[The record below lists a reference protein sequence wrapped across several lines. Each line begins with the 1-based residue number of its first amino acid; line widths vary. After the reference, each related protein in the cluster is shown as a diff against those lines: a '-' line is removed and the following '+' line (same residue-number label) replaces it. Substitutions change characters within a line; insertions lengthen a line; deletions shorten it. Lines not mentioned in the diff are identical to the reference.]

1 MIPLYLSIP
10 PYQYLCMFFF
20 VQLLLLL
27 VFKSSNNHGSSFV
40 WNIAPLISNVGNME
54 VEEQSHNGVELS
66 VFGQKS
72 WFLRF
77 LFECLLSLA
86 LALCI
91 HL

>member
-10 PYQYLCMFFF
+10 PYRYLCMFFF

-54 VEEQSHNGVELS
+54 VEEQSH
-66 VFGQKS
+66 FQ
-72 WFLRF
+72 WCR
-77 LFECLLSLA
+77 
-86 LALCI
+86 ALCLWAEI
-91 HL
+91 LVLEIFV